1 MLKLS
6 YSKRYFYQSKLK
18 WLYQMIT
25 SNGAKTLDVKDRHRI
40 EIGKLDNLIVLDI
53 NNPFDAI
60 RKHMYFITGN
70 Y

>member
-1 MLKLS
+1 
-6 YSKRYFYQSKLK
+6 
-18 WLYQMIT
+18 MIT
-25 SNGAKTLDVKDRHRI
+25 SNGAKTLDVKDRYRI
-40 EIGKLDNLIVLDI
+40 ELGKLGNLIVLDI